1 MVLGVCHYDS
11 NTEFMLILLFIFP
24 GKDWVI
30 QQTLERARRELEAD
44 EREYEEQLA
53 TARKRENVLRKKAKA
68 KVTKKPVW
76 SFHLNLSTD
85 IDWSIE
91 KGHRN
96 CKGYSPR
103 K

>member
-1 MVLGVCHYDS
+1 
-11 NTEFMLILLFIFP
+11 MLILLFIFP

-68 KVTKKPVW
+68 KATKKPVW
-76 SFHLNLSTD
+76 SFHSELIN
-85 IDWSIE
+85 
-91 KGHRN
+91 
-96 CKGYSPR
+96 
-103 K
+103 